1 MPVEPPGDVKPHLGD
16 PRRRLGRHILVERIG
31 KGGQSEVWRAW
42 DEALARYVAIKILR
56 DADAEDVARF
66 RREANIVGRLNHPNI
81 APVFAMDHEG
91 DRCWIAMQLVD
102 GATIDACDAPLTR
115 KLGWVRDAARAL
127 EFAHAQGI
135 VHRDMK
141 PSNVMIDPDG
151 RAFLLDFG
159 IARPLRR
166 GATVTQTDMLV
177 GTPAFMS
184 PEQARGRRVDARSD
198 VYGLGA
204 TLYRLATHS
213 DPFYSEDPMQLLLK
227 VANETPPRP
236 RTLEPSIPRAVE
248 DIIRIAMSKDPG
260 RRYATAAELADQID
274 LYLAGKRVRGA
285 PRDPVRIP
293 QGAWIA
299 AFALVAVAAVAWALF
314 RPGPRD
320 PSPGPP
326 PANAPAAGH
335 ALDYA
340 RSIIESLYRQ
350 SDLKPEIRARRVQ
363 DARENLAA
371 ALLARPGDPAALL
384 EAARLE
390 AIAGTADAALAAA
403 DAAVAADPESPMAR
417 LLRARLRFKRAL
429 ALKTRRIAALE
440 PAGTDAASFARLAS
454 EAATPPPE
462 VRRAFAEADEDLATF
477 RSSAV
482 GGQEAEAAF
491 AIGLDHFNAGRFAE
505 AAIALA
511 AATDSPWVG
520 ADAQLLLGI
529 AAYVAGDFSKGEAA
543 LAQGGRGDEAVATR
557 LLLSMLLAMEGFRQ
571 TPGSAAALFVDKL
584 IQRNFSELVKLRPR
598 SADWLQVVPMSRFW
612 RGAFARWIG
621 GR

>member
-1 MPVEPPGDVKPHLGD
+1 MPAEPPSDVRPHLGD

-42 DEALARYVAIKILR
+42 DEALDRYVAIKILR

-102 GATIDACDAPLTR
+102 GVTIDAHDAPLTR
-115 KLGWVRDAARAL
+115 KLEWVRDAARAL
-127 EFAHAQGI
+127 EFAHGQGI

-236 RTLEPSIPRAVE
+236 RTLEPSVPRAVE
-248 DIIRIAMSKDPG
+248 DIIRIAMSKDPA
-260 RRYATAAELADQID
+260 RRYATAGDLAQQID
-274 LYLAGKRVRGA
+274 LYLAGKRVRSA

-299 AFALVAVAAVAWALF
+299 GFALVAVAAVSWALF
-314 RPGPRD
+314 RPGPAA
-320 PSPGPP
+320 PAPP
-326 PANAPAAGH
+326 PVEIPAAGH

-350 SDLKPEIRARRVQ
+350 ADLKPETRARRVA

-371 ALLARPGDPAALL
+371 ALAARPGDPAALL

-390 AIAGTADAALAAA
+390 AVAGTPEAALAAA
-403 DAAVAADPESPMAR
+403 DSAIAADPGSPMAR

-429 ALKTRRIAALE
+429 ALKTRRIAALQ
-440 PAGTDAASFARLAS
+440 PAGADAASLARLAA
-454 EAATPPPE
+454 EAAVPPAD
-462 VRRAFAEADEDLATF
+462 VRRAFAEADEDLAAF
-477 RSSAV
+477 RRTAA

-491 AIGLDHFNAGRFAE
+491 AEGLDHFNAGRFNE
-505 AAIALA
+505 AARSLA
-511 AATDSPWVG
+511 TASESPWLG

-529 AAYVAGDFSKGEAA
+529 AAYVAGDFRAGEAA

-571 TPGSAAALFVDKL
+571 TPGSAASRLVSEL
-584 IQRNFSELVKLRPR
+584 LQRNFSELAKLRPR
-598 SADWLQVVPMSRFW
+598 SAEWLQVVPMSDFW
-612 RGAFARWIG
+612 KGAFVRWIS